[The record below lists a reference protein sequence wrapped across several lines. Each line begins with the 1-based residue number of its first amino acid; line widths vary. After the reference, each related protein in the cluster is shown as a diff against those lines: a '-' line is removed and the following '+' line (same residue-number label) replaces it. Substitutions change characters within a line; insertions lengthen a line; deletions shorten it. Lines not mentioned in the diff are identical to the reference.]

1 MKSGGFASVNG
12 VRHLKKRHNF
22 YIVDDDRISI
32 NLMTRYLEKEG
43 QTVSGNTSSIKALQE
58 IIAQQPDCVIVDLMM
73 PEIDGLELINLLR
86 SKRSLDKTKIVVVT
100 AKPYEF
106 DRQQAFSFGADGYIV
121 KPVDPK
127 TFVSQLL
134 RTIADQIELTFWGV
148 HGTLPVPGRNT
159 NKYGGNTSCVSLDF
173 SDNTL
178 FIFDAGTGIKS
189 LSDYLVAENRHL
201 IDAKIFIS
209 HPHWDHIN
217 ALPFF
222 APLFR
227 QGSTIEICGPSHGD
241 ITMEQMISG
250 QMDGIYFPIKI
261 KEFCASITFRDIK
274 EETLEIN
281 GKTIK
286 TMLLNH
292 PGYCLGYRVEYKGR
306 SVCYITDNEL
316 YPTDS
321 QSFNRFYRKRL
332 INFVKGADALIAD
345 ATYQDSEYKTK
356 IGWGHSAVTQVANLA
371 DKAAVKT
378 LYLFHH
384 DTDQTDADI
393 DSKLETAR
401 ALLAKNKSVTR
412 CVAPKEKE
420 RFII

>member
-1 MKSGGFASVNG
+1 M
-12 VRHLKKRHNF
+12 RHLKKNYEF

-43 QTVSGNTSSIKALQE
+43 QTVSGNTSSGKALPEIKAQR
-58 IIAQQPDCVIVDLMM
+58 PDCVILDLMM
-73 PEIDGLELINLLR
+73 PEIDGLELISSLR
-86 SKRSLDKTKIVVVT
+86 SERSLDATKIVVVT

-106 DRQQAFSFGADGYIV
+106 DRKRAFSFGADGYIV
-121 KPVDPK
+121 KPVNPK
-127 TFVSQLL
+127 TFVTQLL
-134 RTIADQIELTFWGV
+134 RTITNQAELTFWGV
-148 HGTLPVPGRNT
+148 HGTLPVPSRNT

-189 LSDYLVAENRHL
+189 LSDHLVATNRAV
-201 IDAKIFIS
+201 IEAIIFIT

-222 APLFR
+222 APLFK
-227 QGSTIEICGPSHGD
+227 QGSEIEIWGPSHGD
-241 ITMEQMISG
+241 ITMEKMISG

-261 KEFCASITFRDIK
+261 KEFSASISFRDLK
-274 EETLEIN
+274 EETVDLN

-286 TMLLNH
+286 TFLLNH
-292 PGYCLGYRVEYKGR
+292 PGYCLGYRVEYKDR

-316 YPTDS
+316 HPASSKYY
-321 QSFNRFYRKRL
+321 NRFYLQRL

-345 ATYQDSEYKTK
+345 TTYHDSEYETK
-356 IGWGHSAVTQVANLA
+356 IGWGHSAVGQVANLA
-371 DKAAVKT
+371 DKAGVKT

-384 DTDQTDADI
+384 DPDQTDADI
-393 DSKLETAR
+393 DSKLKAAR
-401 ALLAKNKSVTR
+401 SFLSKEKSSTR
-412 CVAPKEKE
+412 CVAPKEKQ
-420 RFII
+420 RFIL

>member
-1 MKSGGFASVNG
+1 M
-12 VRHLKKRHNF
+12 KKRHKF

-32 NLMTRYLEKEG
+32 NLMTRYLEKDG
-43 QTVSGNTSSIKALQE
+43 HTVSGNTSSIKALQE
-58 IIAQQPDCVIVDLMM
+58 IIAQQPDCVILDLMM
-73 PEIDGLELINLLR
+73 PEIDGLELISLLR
-86 SKRSLDKTKIVVVT
+86 SKRSLDETKIVVVT

-106 DRQQAFSFGADGYIV
+106 DRKQAFSFGADGYIV
-121 KPVDPK
+121 KPVNPK
-127 TFVSQLL
+127 TFVAQLL
-134 RTIADQIELTFWGV
+134 RTIADQIELAFWGV
-148 HGTLPVPGRNT
+148 HGTLPVPSKNT
-159 NKYGGNTSCVSLDF
+159 IKYGGNTSCVSLDF

-189 LSDYLVAENRHL
+189 LSDSLVAENRHL

-217 ALPFF
+217 AMPFF
-222 APLFR
+222 APLFK
-227 QGSTIEICGPSHGD
+227 QGNEIEICGPSHGD

-261 KEFCASITFRDIK
+261 KEFSARISFRDIK
-274 EETLEIN
+274 EETLEIC
-281 GKTIK
+281 GKTLK

-306 SVCYITDNEL
+306 SICYITDNEL

-332 INFVKGADALIAD
+332 INFIKGADVLITD
-345 ATYQDSEYKTK
+345 TTYQDSEYKNK
-356 IGWGHSAVTQVANLA
+356 IGWGHSAVGQVANLA

-384 DTDQTDADI
+384 DTDQTDADV
-393 DSKLETAR
+393 DLKLETAQ
-401 ALLAKNKSVTR
+401 ALLAKKKSSTR

-420 RFII
+420 RFMI

>member
-1 MKSGGFASVNG
+1 M
-12 VRHLKKRHNF
+12 RYLKKRYKY

-43 QTVSGNTSSIKALQE
+43 QTVSGNTSSIKAIPE
-58 IIAQQPDCVIVDLMM
+58 IIAQRPDCVIVDLMM
-73 PEIDGLELINLLR
+73 PEIDGLALIQHLR
-86 SKRSLDKTKIVVVT
+86 SKRSLDATKIVVVT

-106 DRQQAFSFGADGYIV
+106 DRKQAFSFGADGYIF
-121 KPVDPK
+121 KPVNPQ
-127 TFVSQLL
+127 TFVAQLL
-134 RTIADQIELTFWGV
+134 RTIKDQIELAFWGV
-148 HGTLPVPGRNT
+148 HGTLPVPSKST
-159 NKYGGNTSCVSLDF
+159 NKYGGNTSCISLDF

-189 LSDYLVAENRHL
+189 LSDHLIAENRPV
-201 IDAKIFIS
+201 IEAKIFIS

-227 QGSTIEICGPSHGD
+227 QGSEIEICGPSHGD

-261 KEFCASITFRDIK
+261 KEFSASISFRDVK

-281 GKTIK
+281 GKIIK

-292 PGYCLGYRVEYKGR
+292 PGYCLGYRVEYKGC

-332 INFVKGADALIAD
+332 INFVKGSDALIAD
-345 ATYQDSEYKTK
+345 TTYQDSEYRTK
-356 IGWGHSAVTQVANLA
+356 IGWGHSAVGQVVNLA

-384 DTDQTDADI
+384 DTDQTDADV
-393 DSKLETAR
+393 DFKLETAR
-401 ALLAKNKSVTR
+401 ALLAKKKSSTR

>member
-1 MKSGGFASVNG
+1 
-12 VRHLKKRHNF
+12 LKKRYKF
-22 YIVDDDRISI
+22 YIVDDDRISL
-32 NLMTRYLEKEG
+32 NLMIRYLEKEG
-43 QTVSGNTSSIKALQE
+43 QTVSGSTSSSKALPE

-73 PEIDGLELINLLR
+73 PEIDGLEMIKRLR
-86 SKRSLDKTKIVVVT
+86 SESRLKAAKIVVVT
-100 AKPYEF
+100 AKSYEF
-106 DRQQAFSFGADGYIV
+106 DRKEAFSFGADGYIV
-121 KPVDPK
+121 KPVNPK
-127 TFVSQLL
+127 TFVAQLT
-134 RTIADQIELTFWGV
+134 RTIKDQIELAFWGV

-159 NKYGGNTSCVSLDF
+159 TKYGGNTSCVSLDF

-178 FIFDAGTGIKS
+178 FILDAGSGIKS
-189 LSDYLVAENRHL
+189 LSDYLVSENRHQ

-227 QGSTIEICGPSHGD
+227 QGSEIEIYGPSHGD

-261 KEFCASITFRDIK
+261 KEFSANISFRNLK
-274 EETLEIN
+274 EETIEIN

-292 PGYCLGYRVEYKGR
+292 PGYCLGYRVEYKGH
-306 SVCYITDNEL
+306 SICYITDNEL

-321 QSFNRFYRKRL
+321 QSFNRFYRQRL
-332 INFVKGADALIAD
+332 IKFVKGADALIAD
-345 ATYQDSEYKTK
+345 ATYRDIEYKAK
-356 IGWGHSAVTQVANLA
+356 IGWGHSAVGQVANLA
-371 DKAAVKT
+371 DKAGVKT

-384 DTDQTDADI
+384 DPDQTDADI
-393 DSKLETAR
+393 DEKLKTAQTI
-401 ALLAKNKSVTR
+401 LSENKSSTR
-412 CVAPKEKE
+412 CLAPKEKE
-420 RFII
+420 RFIL

>member
-1 MKSGGFASVNG
+1 
-12 VRHLKKRHNF
+12 LKKSYKF
-22 YIVDDDRISI
+22 YIVDDDRISL
-32 NLMTRYLEKEG
+32 NLMTRYLEKDG
-43 QTVSGNTSSIKALQE
+43 HTVSGYTSSSKALPE
-58 IIAQQPDCVIVDLMM
+58 IIAQRPDCVVVDLMM
-73 PEIDGLELINLLR
+73 PEIDGLELISQLR
-86 SKRSLDKTKIVVVT
+86 NKRSLDATKIVVVT
-100 AKPYEF
+100 AKSYEF
-106 DRQQAFSFGADGYIV
+106 DRKQAFSFGADSYII
-121 KPVDPK
+121 KPVNPK
-127 TFVSQLL
+127 TFVAQIV
-134 RTIADQIELTFWGV
+134 RTIKDQIEMAFWGV
-148 HGTLPVPGRNT
+148 HGTLPVPSKNT

-173 SDNTL
+173 SDSTL

-189 LSDYLVAENRHL
+189 LSDYLIAENRHL
-201 IDAKIFIS
+201 VDAKIFIS

-227 QGSTIEICGPSHGD
+227 QGSEIEICGPSHGD

-250 QMDGIYFPIKI
+250 QMDGVYFPIKI
-261 KEFCASITFRDIK
+261 KEFSASISFRDIK

-286 TMLLNH
+286 TILLNH

-316 YPTDS
+316 YPTGS
-321 QSFNRFYRKRL
+321 QFYNRFYLQRL

-345 ATYQDSEYKTK
+345 ATYQDSEYKAK
-356 IGWGHSAVTQVANLA
+356 IGWGHSTIGQVANLA

-384 DTDQTDADI
+384 DLDQTDADV

-401 ALLAKNKSVTR
+401 ALLAKKKSSTR

-420 RFII
+420 RFVI

>member
-1 MKSGGFASVNG
+1 M
-12 VRHLKKRHNF
+12 KKRLTF

-43 QTVSGNTSSIKALQE
+43 QSVSANTSSTKALQE

-73 PEIDGLELINLLR
+73 PEIDGLELISLLR
-86 SKRSLDKTKIVVVT
+86 SKRSLDTTKIVVVT

-106 DRQQAFSFGADGYIV
+106 DRKQAFSFGADGYIV
-121 KPVDPK
+121 KPVNPK
-127 TFVSQLL
+127 TFVAQLR
-134 RTIADQIELTFWGV
+134 RTIADRIELTFWGV
-148 HGTLPVPGRNT
+148 HGTLPVPSKNT
-159 NKYGGNTSCVSLDF
+159 TKYGGNTSCVSLDF

-189 LSDYLVAENRHL
+189 LSDSLVAENRHL

-227 QGSTIEICGPSHGD
+227 QGSEIEICGPSHGD

-261 KEFCASITFRDIK
+261 KEFCASITFRNIK

-292 PGYCLGYRVEYKGR
+292 PGYCLGYRVEYKGL

-321 QSFNRFYRKRL
+321 QSFNRYYRKRL
-332 INFVKGADALIAD
+332 IHFVKGADALIAD
-345 ATYQDSEYKTK
+345 ATYQDSEYENK
-356 IGWGHSAVTQVANLA
+356 IGWGHSAVGQVANLA

-393 DSKLETAR
+393 DFKLETAQ
-401 ALLAKNKSVTR
+401 ALLAQKKSSTR

-420 RFII
+420 RFMI